1 MKKFEIKLKVGADNG
16 NSEQDI
22 IINGTQLQQAD
33 VYGKVVGRL
42 KNLEELDQ
50 EKFINELENNLV
62 IGIGTSK
69 YVNPGEYYIGNYT
82 LRSGV
87 TVRNTEVGADNNKTN
102 SEVVYLNVIGQIAA
116 YAVKKAYK
124 GDKTIT
130 DVEINVDMT
139 TALPITQY
147 DKREAERFAEKFM
160 DGEHRLTVK
169 TPEKDYFVNIKFNFV
184 KVIPEGVTTT
194 FAIAGGAEEI
204 FKTYNNKVKD
214 NLRKDTKDSLYL
226 DELNTAYFAKTQR
239 RILHISIGES
249 TTEYPIT
256 DGLAFDPNFVQ
267 GSNNGNGHAIKKAL
281 PLFNEEFRC
290 NYSRQMYSDVVK
302 NPAHKFHQ
310 DTVNYLMGALED
322 EAEEIYRRAV
332 DELEKANN
340 EVDVIMIYGGGSIL
354 MREFLE
360 PRLEDVA
367 RRIRSKILYV
377 DKEHA
382 VTLESKGLYNFTN
395 SALFKALKERRLASV
410 K

>member
-1 MKKFEIKLKVGADNG
+1 MKNFEIRLTVGADNG

-22 IINGTQLQQAD
+22 IINGIQLQQAD
-33 VYGKVVGRL
+33 VYGRVVGKL
-42 KNLEELDQ
+42 NLEDLDQ
-50 EKFINELENNLV
+50 EKFMNDLENNLV
-62 IGIGTSK
+62 IGIVGSR
-69 YVNPGEYYIGNYT
+69 YVNSGEFYVGNYT
-82 LRSGV
+82 LRGRAS
-87 TVRNTEVGADNNKTN
+87 VRNTEVGADNNKTN

-124 GDKTIT
+124 GDKTVN
-130 DVEINVDMT
+130 DVEVTVDMT

-204 FKTYNNKVKD
+204 FKTYNQKVKE
-214 NLRKDTKDSLYL
+214 NLTKDTKDSLYL
-226 DELNTAYFAKTQR
+226 EELNTPYFAKQQR

-281 PLFNEEFRC
+281 PLFNNEFRC
-290 NYSRQMYSDVVK
+290 NYSRQQFSDVVK
-302 NPAHKFHQ
+302 NPKHKFNQ
-310 DTVNYLMGALED
+310 DTVNYLMGPLED
-322 EAEEIYRRAV
+322 EAEEIYRNAV
-332 DELEKANN
+332 DELERANN
-340 EVDVIMIYGGGSIL
+340 EVDVIMVYGGGSIL

-360 PRLEDVA
+360 PKLEDVA

-395 SALFKALKERRLASV
+395 SAIFKALKEKRLASA

>member
-62 IGIGTSK
+62 VGIGTSK

-102 SEVVYLNVIGQIAA
+102 SEVVYLNVIGQVAA

-130 DVEINVDMT
+130 DIEINVDMT
-139 TALPITQY
+139 TALPIAQY
-147 DKREAERFAEKFM
+147 NKKEAERFAEKFM

-204 FKTYNNKVKD
+204 FKTYNHKVKE
-214 NLRKDTKDSLYL
+214 NLSKDTKDSLYL

-302 NPAHKFHQ
+302 NPAHKIHH

-322 EAEEIYRRAV
+322 EAEEIYRKAV

-354 MREFLE
+354 MRQFLE
-360 PRLEDVA
+360 PRLEEVA

-395 SALFKALKERRLASV
+395 SALFKALKEKRLATV

>member
-33 VYGKVVGRL
+33 VYGRVVGKL
-42 KNLEELDQ
+42 NLEDLDQ
-50 EKFINELENNLV
+50 EKFMNDLENNLV
-62 IGIGTSK
+62 IGIVGSR
-69 YVNPGEYYIGNYT
+69 YVNSGEFYVGNYT
-82 LRSGV
+82 LRGRAS
-87 TVRNTEVGADNNKTN
+87 VRNTEVGADNNKTN

-124 GDKTIT
+124 GDKTVN
-130 DVEINVDMT
+130 DVEVTVDMT

-184 KVIPEGVTTT
+184 KVIQEGVTTT

-204 FKTYNNKVKD
+204 FKTYNKKVKE
-214 NLRKDTKDSLYL
+214 NLTKNTKDSLYL
-226 DELNTAYFAKTQR
+226 EELNTPYFAKQQR

-281 PLFNEEFRC
+281 PLFNNEFRC
-290 NYSRQMYSDVVK
+290 NYSRQQFSDVVK
-302 NPAHKFHQ
+302 NPNHKFNQ
-310 DTVNYLMGALED
+310 DTINYLMGPLED
-322 EAEEIYRRAV
+322 EAEEIYRNAV
-332 DELEKANN
+332 DELERANN

-360 PRLEDVA
+360 PRLEEVA
-367 RRIRSKILYV
+367 RRIRSKILYI

-395 SALFKALKERRLASV
+395 SAIFKALKEKRLATA

>member
-33 VYGKVVGRL
+33 VYGRVVGKL
-42 KNLEELDQ
+42 NLEDLDQ
-50 EKFINELENNLV
+50 EKFMNDLENNLV
-62 IGIGTSK
+62 IGIVGSR
-69 YVNPGEYYIGNYT
+69 YVNSGEFYVGNYT
-82 LRSGV
+82 LRGRAS
-87 TVRNTEVGADNNKTN
+87 VRNTEVGADNNKTN

-124 GDKTIT
+124 GDKTIN
-130 DVEINVDMT
+130 DVEVTVDMT

-204 FKTYNNKVKD
+204 FKTYNKKVKE
-214 NLRKDTKDSLYL
+214 NLTKNTKDSLYL
-226 DELNTAYFAKTQR
+226 EELNTPYFAKQQR

-281 PLFNEEFRC
+281 PLFNNEFRC
-290 NYSRQMYSDVVK
+290 NYSRQQFSDVVK
-302 NPAHKFHQ
+302 NPNHKFNQ
-310 DTVNYLMGALED
+310 DTINYLMGPLED
-322 EAEEIYRRAV
+322 EAEEIYRNAV
-332 DELEKANN
+332 DELERANN

-360 PRLEDVA
+360 PRLEEVA
-367 RRIRSKILYV
+367 RRIRSKILYI

-395 SALFKALKERRLASV
+395 SAIFKALKEKRLATA

>member
-1 MKKFEIKLKVGADNG
+1 MKKFEIKLKAGMDNG
-16 NSEQDI
+16 NSEQDA
-22 IINGTQLQQAD
+22 IINGVQLQQAD
-33 VYGKVVGRL
+33 VYGRVIGRL

-50 EKFINELENNLV
+50 EEFINNLEDNLV
-62 IGIGTSK
+62 IGIATSK
-69 YVNPGEYYIGNYT
+69 YVNPGEYYVGNHT

-124 GDKTIT
+124 GDKTIS
-130 DVEINVDMT
+130 DVEVNVDMS

-147 DKREAERFAEKFM
+147 DKKEAERFAEKFM

-194 FAIAGGAEEI
+194 FAIAGGADEI
-204 FKTYNNKVKD
+204 FKTYNQKVKE
-214 NLRKDTKDSLYL
+214 NLSKDTKDSLYL
-226 DELNTAYFAKTQR
+226 EELNTSYFAKQQR

-256 DGLAFDPNFVQ
+256 NGLAFDPNFVQ

-302 NPAHKFHQ
+302 NPNHKFHQ
-310 DTVNYLMGALED
+310 DTINYLMGPLED
-322 EAEEIYRRAV
+322 EAEEIYRRAS

-340 EVDVIMIYGGGSIL
+340 EVDLIMVYGGGSIL

-360 PRLEDVA
+360 PKLEEIA

-382 VTLESKGLYNFTN
+382 VTLESKGLYNFTS
-395 SALFKALKERRLASV
+395 SAIFKALKEKRLAEA

>member
-1 MKKFEIKLKVGADNG
+1 
-16 NSEQDI
+16 
-22 IINGTQLQQAD
+22 
-33 VYGKVVGRL
+33 
-42 KNLEELDQ
+42 
-50 EKFINELENNLV
+50 
-62 IGIGTSK
+62 
-69 YVNPGEYYIGNYT
+69 
-82 LRSGV
+82 
-87 TVRNTEVGADNNKTN
+87 
-102 SEVVYLNVIGQIAA
+102 
-116 YAVKKAYK
+116 
-124 GDKTIT
+124 
-130 DVEINVDMT
+130 MT
-139 TALPITQY
+139 TALPIQQY
-147 DKREAERFAEKFM
+147 NKMEAERFAEKFM

-204 FKTYNNKVKD
+204 FKTYNQKVKE
-214 NLRKDTKDSLYL
+214 NLSKDTKDSLYL
-226 DELNTAYFAKTQR
+226 EELNTPYFAKQQR

-302 NPAHKFHQ
+302 NPNHKFHK
-310 DTVNYLMGALED
+310 DTVDYLIGPLED

-395 SALFKALKERRLASV
+395 SAIFKALKERRLASA

>member
-1 MKKFEIKLKVGADNG
+1 MKKFEINLKAGADNG
-16 NSEQDI
+16 NSEQDM

-33 VYGKVVGRL
+33 VYGRVVGRL

-50 EKFINELENNLV
+50 EKFINNLEDNLV
-62 IGIGTSK
+62 IGIATSK
-69 YVNPGEYYIGNYT
+69 YVNPGEYYVGNHT

-87 TVRNTEVGADNNKTN
+87 TVRNTEVGADNNKVN
-102 SEVVYLNVIGQIAA
+102 SEVVYLNVIGQISA

-124 GDKTIT
+124 GDKTIN
-130 DVEINVDMT
+130 DVEVTVDMT
-139 TALPITQY
+139 TALPIAQY
-147 DKREAERFAEKFM
+147 SKKEAERFAEKFM
-160 DGEHRLTVK
+160 EGEHRLTVK

-184 KVIPEGVTTT
+184 RVIPEGVTTT
-194 FAIAGGAEEI
+194 FAIAGGSEEI
-204 FKTYNNKVKD
+204 FKTYNQKVKE
-214 NLRKDTKDSLYL
+214 NLKDKKDSLYL
-226 DELNTAYFAKTQR
+226 EELNTTYFAKQQR

-256 DGLAFDPNFVQ
+256 QGLAFDPNFVQ

-302 NPAHKFHQ
+302 NPEHKFHQ
-310 DTVNYLMGALED
+310 DAVNYLMGPLED

-360 PRLEDVA
+360 PRLEEVA

-395 SALFKALKERRLASV
+395 SAIFKALKEKKLALA

>member
-33 VYGKVVGRL
+33 VYGRVVGKL
-42 KNLEELDQ
+42 NLEDLDQ
-50 EKFINELENNLV
+50 EKFMNDLENNLV
-62 IGIGTSK
+62 IGIVGSR
-69 YVNPGEYYIGNYT
+69 YVNSGEFYVGNYT
-82 LRSGV
+82 LRGRAS
-87 TVRNTEVGADNNKTN
+87 VRNTEVGADNNKTN

-124 GDKTIT
+124 GDKTVN
-130 DVEINVDMT
+130 DVEVTVDMT

-204 FKTYNNKVKD
+204 FKTYNKKVKE
-214 NLRKDTKDSLYL
+214 NLTKNTKDSLYL
-226 DELNTAYFAKTQR
+226 EELNTPYFAKQQR

-281 PLFNEEFRC
+281 PLFNNEFRC
-290 NYSRQMYSDVVK
+290 NYSRQQFSDVVK
-302 NPAHKFHQ
+302 NPNHKFNQ
-310 DTVNYLMGALED
+310 DTINYLMGPLED
-322 EAEEIYRRAV
+322 EAEEIYRNAV
-332 DELEKANN
+332 DELERANN

-360 PRLEDVA
+360 PRLEEVA
-367 RRIRSKILYV
+367 RRIRSKIRYI

-395 SALFKALKERRLASV
+395 SAIFKALKEKRLATA

>member
-1 MKKFEIKLKVGADNG
+1 MKKFEINLKAGADNG
-16 NSEQDI
+16 NSEQDM

-33 VYGKVVGRL
+33 VYGRVVGRL

-50 EKFINELENNLV
+50 EKFINNLEDNLV
-62 IGIGTSK
+62 IGIATSK
-69 YVNPGEYYIGNYT
+69 YVNPGEYYVGNHT

-87 TVRNTEVGADNNKTN
+87 TVRNTEVGADNNKVN
-102 SEVVYLNVIGQIAA
+102 SEVVYLNVIGQISA

-124 GDKTIT
+124 GDKTIN
-130 DVEINVDMT
+130 DVEVTVDMT
-139 TALPITQY
+139 TALPIAQY
-147 DKREAERFAEKFM
+147 SKKEAERFAEKFM
-160 DGEHRLTVK
+160 EGEHRLTVK

-184 KVIPEGVTTT
+184 RVIPEGVTTT
-194 FAIAGGAEEI
+194 FAIAGGSEEI
-204 FKTYNNKVKD
+204 FKTYNQKVKE
-214 NLRKDTKDSLYL
+214 NLKDKKDSLYL
-226 DELNTAYFAKTQR
+226 EELNTTYFAKQQR

-256 DGLAFDPNFVQ
+256 QGLAFDPNFVQ

-302 NPAHKFHQ
+302 NPEHKFHQ
-310 DTVNYLMGALED
+310 DAVNYLMGPLED

-340 EVDVIMIYGGGSIL
+340 EVDVIMVYGGGSIL

-360 PRLEDVA
+360 PRVEEVA

-395 SALFKALKERRLASV
+395 SAIFKALKEKKLALA

>member
-33 VYGKVVGRL
+33 VYGRVVGKL
-42 KNLEELDQ
+42 KLEDLDQ
-50 EKFINELENNLV
+50 EKFMNDLENNLV
-62 IGIGTSK
+62 IGIVGSR
-69 YVNPGEYYIGNYT
+69 YVNSGEFYVGNYT
-82 LRSGV
+82 LRGRAS
-87 TVRNTEVGADNNKTN
+87 VRNTEVGADNNKTN

-124 GDKTIT
+124 GDKTVN
-130 DVEINVDMT
+130 DVEVTVDMT

-204 FKTYNNKVKD
+204 FKTYNKKVKE
-214 NLRKDTKDSLYL
+214 NLTKNTKDSLYL
-226 DELNTAYFAKTQR
+226 EELNTPYFAKQQR

-249 TTEYPIT
+249 TTEYPVT

-281 PLFNEEFRC
+281 PLFNNEFRC
-290 NYSRQMYSDVVK
+290 NYSRQQFSDVVK
-302 NPAHKFHQ
+302 NPNHKFNQ
-310 DTVNYLMGALED
+310 DTINYLMGPLED
-322 EAEEIYRRAV
+322 EAEEIYRNAV
-332 DELEKANN
+332 DELERANN

-360 PRLEDVA
+360 PRLEEVA
-367 RRIRSKILYV
+367 RRIRSKILYI

-395 SALFKALKERRLASV
+395 SAIFKALKEKRLATA

>member
-50 EKFINELENNLV
+50 ENFINNLEDNLV
-62 IGIGTSK
+62 IGIATSK
-69 YVNPGEYYIGNYT
+69 YINPGEYYIGNHT

-124 GDKTIT
+124 GDKTTT
-130 DVEINVDMT
+130 DIEINVDMT
-139 TALPITQY
+139 TALPIQQY
-147 DKREAERFAEKFM
+147 NKMEAERFAEKFM

-204 FKTYNNKVKD
+204 FKTYNQKVKEH
-214 NLRKDTKDSLYL
+214 LSKDTQDSLYL
-226 DELNTAYFAKTQR
+226 EELNTPYFAKQQR

-310 DTVNYLMGALED
+310 DTVDYLMGPLED
-322 EAEEIYRRAV
+322 EAEEIYRKAV

-395 SALFKALKERRLASV
+395 SAIFKVLKEKRLASA

>member
-1 MKKFEIKLKVGADNG
+1 MKKFEINLKAGADNG
-16 NSEQDI
+16 NSEQDM

-33 VYGKVVGRL
+33 VYGRVVGRL

-50 EKFINELENNLV
+50 EKFINNLEDNLV
-62 IGIGTSK
+62 IGIATSK
-69 YVNPGEYYIGNYT
+69 YVNPGEYYVGNHT

-87 TVRNTEVGADNNKTN
+87 TVRNTEVGADNNKVN

-124 GDKTIT
+124 GDKTIN
-130 DVEINVDMT
+130 DVEVTVDMT
-139 TALPITQY
+139 TALPIAQY
-147 DKREAERFAEKFM
+147 SKKEAERFAEKFM
-160 DGEHRLTVK
+160 EGEHRLTVK

-184 KVIPEGVTTT
+184 RVIPEGVTTT
-194 FAIAGGAEEI
+194 FAIAGGSEEI
-204 FKTYNNKVKD
+204 FKTYNQKVKE
-214 NLRKDTKDSLYL
+214 NLKDKKDSLYL
-226 DELNTAYFAKTQR
+226 EELNTTYFAKQQR

-256 DGLAFDPNFVQ
+256 QGLAFDPNFVQ

-302 NPAHKFHQ
+302 NPEHKFHQ
-310 DTVNYLMGALED
+310 DAVNYLMGPLED

-340 EVDVIMIYGGGSIL
+340 EVDVIMVYGGGSIL

-360 PRLEDVA
+360 PRLEEVA

-395 SALFKALKERRLASV
+395 SAIFKALKEKKLALA

>member
-1 MKKFEIKLKVGADNG
+1 MKKFEINLKAGADNG
-16 NSEQDI
+16 NSEQDM

-33 VYGKVVGRL
+33 VYGRVVGRL

-50 EKFINELENNLV
+50 EKFINNLEDNLV
-62 IGIGTSK
+62 IGIATSK
-69 YVNPGEYYIGNYT
+69 YVNPGEYYVGNHT

-87 TVRNTEVGADNNKTN
+87 TVRNTEVGADNNKVN
-102 SEVVYLNVIGQIAA
+102 SEVVYLNVIGQISA

-124 GDKTIT
+124 GDKTIN
-130 DVEINVDMT
+130 DVEVTVDMT
-139 TALPITQY
+139 TALPIAQY
-147 DKREAERFAEKFM
+147 SKKEAERFAEKFM
-160 DGEHRLTVK
+160 EGEHRLTVK

-184 KVIPEGVTTT
+184 RVIPEGVTTT
-194 FAIAGGAEEI
+194 FAIAGGSEEI
-204 FKTYNNKVKD
+204 FKTYNQKVKE
-214 NLRKDTKDSLYL
+214 NLKDKKDSLYL
-226 DELNTAYFAKTQR
+226 EELNTTYFAKQQR

-256 DGLAFDPNFVQ
+256 QGLAFDPNFVQ

-302 NPAHKFHQ
+302 NPEHKFHQ
-310 DTVNYLMGALED
+310 DAVNYLMGPLED

-340 EVDVIMIYGGGSIL
+340 EVDVIMVYGGGSIL

-360 PRLEDVA
+360 PRLEEVA

-395 SALFKALKERRLASV
+395 SAIFKALKEKKLALA

>member
-33 VYGKVVGRL
+33 VYGRVVGKL
-42 KNLEELDQ
+42 NLEDLDQ
-50 EKFINELENNLV
+50 EKFMNDLENNLV
-62 IGIGTSK
+62 IGIVGSR
-69 YVNPGEYYIGNYT
+69 YVNSGEFYVGNYT
-82 LRSGV
+82 LRGRAS
-87 TVRNTEVGADNNKTN
+87 VRNTEVGADNNKTN

-124 GDKTIT
+124 GDKTVN
-130 DVEINVDMT
+130 DVEVTVDMT

-204 FKTYNNKVKD
+204 FKTYNKKVKE
-214 NLRKDTKDSLYL
+214 NLTKNTKDSLYL
-226 DELNTAYFAKTQR
+226 EELNTPYFAKQQR

-281 PLFNEEFRC
+281 PLFNNEFRC
-290 NYSRQMYSDVVK
+290 NYSRQQFSDVVK
-302 NPAHKFHQ
+302 NPNHKFNQ
-310 DTVNYLMGALED
+310 DTINYLMGPLED
-322 EAEEIYRRAV
+322 EAEEIYRNAV
-332 DELEKANN
+332 DELERANN

-360 PRLEDVA
+360 PRLEEVA
-367 RRIRSKILYV
+367 RRIRSKILYI

-395 SALFKALKERRLASV
+395 SAIFKALKEKRLATA